1 MADPRLDEFVLR
13 ARGLRRRDEVDR
25 AAIAALEAL
34 EAAGV
39 TAVLLKGPALARRL
53 YRDGEARG
61 YEDVDLLIPRRDLDP
76 AGKALQELGYV
87 RGHEGLGIDDVAGI
101 QHSEVWARAGETG
114 GPLLIDLH
122 WRLDRCEAPDELVWE
137 ALVARRDSIELRG
150 KAVAVLSEEGL
161 AFHVALHAA
170 QHGPD
175 DAKAIGDLVRA
186 IERWPADVWRSA
198 AKLAQVVQGGP
209 AFAAGLRLVPG
220 GARIAQ
226 ELELPPTP
234 QLDWEIRHRGARP
247 RGTFHLQ
254 AIAEA
259 GGVRKR
265 VNVLRRSLF
274 PTRLWIE
281 REYSWAARGRVRL
294 LLAYARHILRAPLWA
309 ARARRFQGRARRA
322 GKPSPGRARR
332 AGKRG

>member
-1 MADPRLDEFVLR
+1 MADSRLDEFAAR
-13 ARGLRRRDEVDR
+13 AHGLRRRDELDR
-25 AAIAALEAL
+25 ATIAALGAL

-53 YRDGEARG
+53 YREGEARG

-76 AGKALQELGYV
+76 AGQALQELGYE

-137 ALVARRDSIELRG
+137 ALVARRDSIELQG
-150 KAVAVLSEEGL
+150 KEVAILSQEGL

-175 DAKAIGDLVRA
+175 DVKAIGDLARA
-186 IERWPADVWRSA
+186 IERWAADVWRPA
-198 AKLAQVVQGGP
+198 AELAQVVQAVP
-209 AFAAGLRLVPG
+209 AFAAGLRLLPG
-220 GARIAQ
+220 GARIAE
-226 ELELPPTP
+226 ELELPSTP
-234 QLDWEIRHRGARP
+234 QLDWEIRHRDERP
-247 RGTFHLQ
+247 RGTFHLR
-254 AIAEA
+254 AIVEA
-259 GGVRKR
+259 SGVRER

-274 PTRLWIE
+274 PTRRWIR
-281 REYSWAARGRVRL
+281 REFSWAAQGRSWL
-294 LLAYARHILRAPLWA
+294 LLAYARHVLRAPLWA
-309 ARARRFQGRARRA
+309 ARAARFRARARRA
-322 GKPSPGRARR
+322 GE
-332 AGKRG
+332 RG